1 MDKLTIRGIK
11 LNTLIGI
18 HDWEKLTTQDLL
30 LDITF
35 ETNAKRIAEKDD
47 IHQAI
52 DYDKLLQH
60 ILNYVH
66 NNHFLLIETLAEKM
80 AEQVL
85 EYFPTSWVQMTL
97 HKPGALSQADD
108 VAITIERKL

>member
-1 MDKLTIRGIK
+1 MDRLTISGIK

-18 HDWEKLTTQDLL
+18 HDWEKQTPQELV

-60 ILNYVH
+60 IIAFVQA
-66 NNHFLLIETLAEKM
+66 NHFLLIETLAEKM

-85 EYFPTSWVQMTL
+85 EFFPTSWVQITL
-97 HKPGALSQADD
+97 HKPGALKQAHD
-108 VAITIERKL
+108 VFMTIERTK

>member
-18 HDWEKLTTQDLL
+18 HDWEKRHAQDLL

-35 ETNAKRIAEKDD
+35 ETDAKRIAEKDD

-60 ILNYVH
+60 ILSFVY
-66 NNHFLLIETLAEKM
+66 NNHFLLIETLAEKI

-85 EYFPTSWVQMTL
+85 EFFPTNWVQITL
-97 HKPGALSQADD
+97 HKPGALKQAND